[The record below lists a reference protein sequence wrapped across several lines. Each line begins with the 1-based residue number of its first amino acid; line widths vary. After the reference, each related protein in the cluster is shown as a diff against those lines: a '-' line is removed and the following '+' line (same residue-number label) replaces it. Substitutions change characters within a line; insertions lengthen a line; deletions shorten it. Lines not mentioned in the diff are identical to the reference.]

1 MPKVPEKKESEI
13 SQVHQEFL
21 NIIKNQNIWATFKSY
36 LNSKDLLKM
45 LKTPEL
51 KNSLLEDQNLF
62 EDLTQL
68 LVAPAAVQVD
78 EEKPVAHE
86 QQDVNVLLEK
96 YVKQQYMIGKGIE
109 KRLTDAMP
117 TLIRL
122 YKSTGNNMPN
132 QKFNSVAELILN
144 VFPLDIMLEVFIK
157 SSSAFSKNPG
167 SLNEWLSFMQN
178 LLAGLIC
185 ESALAFNEASVITI

>member
-1 MPKVPEKKESEI
+1 MPKVSESKKSET
-13 SQVHQEFL
+13 SQIQQKFL
-21 NIIKNQNIWATFKSY
+21 EIIKNQNIWATFKSY

-51 KNSLLEDQNLF
+51 KSCLLEDQDLF

-68 LVAPAAVQVD
+68 MATPVVLQVD
-78 EEKPVAHE
+78 EEKLAVHE
-86 QQDVNVLLEK
+86 QQDVNILLEK
-96 YVKQQYMIGKGIE
+96 YVKQQYVIGKGIE
-109 KRLTDAMP
+109 KKLTDAMP

-122 YKSTGNNMPN
+122 FKSSGNNMPN

-144 VFPLDIMLEVFIK
+144 VFPFDIMLEVFIK
-157 SSSAFSKNPG
+157 SSSAFSKNAG

-185 ESALAFNEASVITI
+185 ESALAFNEVSVRTI